1 MTSTRTTERPPVVV
15 VLGHVDHG
23 KSSLLDFIRK
33 TNIVA
38 GEAGGITQHT
48 AAYEVIH
55 TTKAG
60 VEKRITFIDTP
71 GHSAFQAQRER
82 GASLADIAILV
93 VSAEDGVKAQTKEAL
108 KAIVASNIPYIVA
121 INKIDLPNANIE
133 VTLNS
138 LAENE
143 IYVEGR
149 GGSISYA
156 PISAKRGDGI
166 PELLDLVALMA
177 ELQELSGDASLPA
190 DGIIVEANRDPKKGI
205 SATLIIKNGS
215 LAKGSYLATAGAWTP
230 VRAIAD
236 ASGANVDSATF
247 SSPVTILGWSALPH
261 AGASVHAYESK
272 KDAESAALLSEKR
285 EISVPEK
292 LDPRYAEGSA
302 EARDTNDMA
311 IIPIILKADVAG
323 SLDALAH
330 EVSKLSD
337 DRVSFKII
345 LKDVGAIGEND
356 IKRAGGDERTVIV
369 GFNTKIENGVREVA
383 ERARVTIE
391 TDTIIYKLT
400 EKLEAIRAVRR
411 PKRMVEEQHGTAKIL
426 KLFAAAHNKQVIGA
440 RVEEGTLNVGDSV
453 NIVRRGEAIGKGKVL
468 ELQQSKQKASSVE
481 QGSEFGTKIESSI
494 EIAAGDQIVAFSNIA
509 R

>member
-1 MTSTRTTERPPVVV
+1 MTTSRTKERPPVVV

-48 AAYEVIH
+48 AAYEVTH

-60 VEKRITFIDTP
+60 AEKRITFIDTP

-82 GASLADIAILV
+82 GASLADVAILV

-121 INKIDLPNANIE
+121 INKIDLPGTDIE
-133 VTLNS
+133 TTLNS

-166 PELLDLVALMA
+166 PELLDLVVLMA
-177 ELQELSGDASLPA
+177 ELQELSGDAALPA
-190 DGIIVEANRDPKKGI
+190 EGIIVEAHRDPQKGI

-215 LAKGSYLATAGAWTP
+215 LAKGDYLATAGAWTP
-230 VRAIAD
+230 VRAIVNTA
-236 ASGANVDSATF
+236 GANVDSATF
-247 SSPVTILGWSALPH
+247 SSPVTVLGWNTLPR
-261 AGASVHAYESK
+261 AGASVKAFDSK
-272 KDAESAALLSEKR
+272 KEAERVASAPEKR
-285 EISVPEK
+285 VTPISTPRPVDT
-292 LDPRYAEGSA
+292 DPTGDD
-302 EARDTNDMA
+302 DTGDVA

-356 IKRAGGDERTVIV
+356 IKRAGGDDRTVIA
-369 GFNTKIENGVREVA
+369 GFNTKIENGVRELA
-383 ERARVTIE
+383 ERTRITIE

-400 EKLEAIRAVRR
+400 EKLEALRGARR
-411 PKRMVEEQHGTAKIL
+411 PKRMTEEQHGTAKVL
-426 KLFAAAHNKQVIGA
+426 KRFGAAHHKQVIGA
-440 RVEEGTLNVGDSV
+440 RVEEGTINTGDTV
-453 NIVRRGEAIGKGKVL
+453 NIVRRGEPIGKGKVL
-468 ELQQSKQKASSVE
+468 ELQHNKQRVSSITE
-481 QGSEFGTKIESSI
+481 GNEFGTKIESVI
-494 EIAAGDQIVAFSNIA
+494 EIAPGDQVVAFTNVA

>member
-48 AAYEVIH
+48 AAYEVVH
-55 TTKAG
+55 TTKTG

-108 KAIVASNIPYIVA
+108 KAIIASNIPYIVA

-236 ASGANVDSATF
+236 VSGANVDNATF

-272 KDAESAALLSEKR
+272 KEAENAALLSEKR

-292 LDPRYAEGSA
+292 LDPRSA

-311 IIPIILKADVAG
+311 IVPIILKADVAG

-330 EVSKLSD
+330 EVGKLSD
-337 DRVSFKII
+337 DRVGFKII

-356 IKRAGGDERTVIV
+356 IKRAGGDDRTVIV
-369 GFNTKIENGVREVA
+369 GFNTKIENGVRELA
-383 ERARVTIE
+383 ERVHVTIE

-400 EKLEAIRAVRR
+400 EKLEAIRAIRR
-411 PKRMVEEQHGTAKIL
+411 PKRMVEEQHGTAKVL

>member
-1 MTSTRTTERPPVVV
+1 MSTSRTTERPPVVV

-108 KAIVASNIPYIVA
+108 KAIVASNIPYVVA
-121 INKIDLPNANIE
+121 INKIDLPAANIE

-156 PISAKRGDGI
+156 PISAKRGDGV

-190 DGIIVEANRDPKKGI
+190 EGIIVEAHRDPQKGI
-205 SATLIIKNGS
+205 SATFIIKNGS
-215 LAKGSYLATAGAWTP
+215 ITKGAYLGTAGAWTP

-236 ASGANVDSATF
+236 STGATVESATF
-247 SSPVTILGWSALPH
+247 SSPVTILGWNALPRT
-261 AGASVHAYESK
+261 GATVKVYDSK
-272 KDAESAALLSEKR
+272 KEAEAAAMLSEKR
-285 EISVPEK
+285 EISVPEQ
-292 LDPRYAEGSA
+292 LE
-302 EARDTNDMA
+302 DTNDMA

-356 IKRAGGDERTVIV
+356 IKRAGGDNRTVIV
-369 GFNTKIENGVREVA
+369 GFNTKIENGVRELA
-383 ERARVTIE
+383 ERVGVTIE

-400 EKLEAIRAVRR
+400 EKLEALRAVRR
-411 PKRMVEEQHGTAKIL
+411 PKRMVEEQHGTAKVL

-440 RVEEGTLNVGDSV
+440 RVEEGTINNGDTV

-481 QGSEFGTKIESSI
+481 QGSEFGTKIESVI

>member
-38 GEAGGITQHT
+38 GEVGGITQHT
-48 AAYEVIH
+48 AAYEVVH

-60 VEKRITFIDTP
+60 IEKRITFIDTP

-108 KAIVASNIPYIVA
+108 RAIIASNIPYIVA

-133 VTLNS
+133 ATLNS

-156 PISAKRGDGI
+156 PISAKRGDGVS
-166 PELLDLVALMA
+166 ELLDLVVLMA

-190 DGIIVEANRDPKKGI
+190 EGIIVEAHRDPKRGV
-205 SATLIIKNGS
+205 SATIIIKDGS
-215 LAKGSYLATAGAWTP
+215 LAKGAYLATSGAWTP
-230 VRAIAD
+230 VRAIID
-236 ASGANVDSATF
+236 ATGAPVENASF
-247 SSPVTILGWSALPH
+247 SSPITVLGWSALPH
-261 AGASVHAYESK
+261 AGASMHTYTSK
-272 KDAESAALLSEKR
+272 KDAENAAAATEHTTPSHGRPNESDPSAQADD
-285 EISVPEK
+285 IAV
-292 LDPRYAEGSA
+292 
-302 EARDTNDMA
+302 
-311 IIPIILKADVAG
+311 IPLILKADVAG
-323 SLDALAH
+323 SLDALSH
-330 EVSKLSD
+330 EVGKLSD

-345 LKDVGAIGEND
+345 LSDVGAVSEND
-356 IKRAGGDERTVIV
+356 IKRAGGDDRTVIV
-369 GFNTKIENGVREVA
+369 GFNTKIENGVRELA
-383 ERARVTIE
+383 ERAGITIE
-391 TDTIIYKLT
+391 TDAIIYKLT
-400 EKLEAIRAVRR
+400 EKLEELRAIRR
-411 PKRMVEEQHGTAKIL
+411 PKRMVEEHHGTAKVL
-426 KLFAAAHNKQVIGA
+426 KLFATAHTKQVIGA
-440 RVEEGTLNVGDSV
+440 RVEEGTLNVGDAV

-468 ELQQSKQKASSVE
+468 EVQQNKQKTQSVSD
-481 QGSEFGTKIESSI
+481 GVEFGTKIDSAI
-494 EIAAGDQIVAFSNIA
+494 EIAVGDQIVAFSNIA